1 MGDLTNGVAG
11 IYESAVD
18 HQREGISVRNDRS
31 TLRYRLP
38 IVAFACAFGLAV
50 LPMPAA
56 IGGVVPTVTVIAS
69 GLNNPRGLSATDA
82 QSFFVAEAG
91 KGGSGRCGPGPLGKM
106 CAGRTGRVTHIE
118 AGVLDR
124 LVRLSSIAL
133 PDGTQAFGPHDVA
146 ASDNGA
152 LFATLGLGG
161 DLETRDGFGRAGS
174 QLGTLVKVTPDG
186 RTRVVADL
194 LAYEASHDPNE
205 DGIESD
211 PYGILRVGKRTIV
224 TDAAGN
230 SLLRVSPTGRI
241 KTLAV
246 FPNRDVE
253 FEGDQVT
260 MDSVPTSV
268 VVGPDGAYYVSEL
281 TGFPFPVGEAR
292 VYRVVP
298 GEDPE
303 IYATG
308 FTNVI
313 DIAFDSSGNL
323 WVVEIAHNSLAA
335 AAPFGALL
343 RVGPGG
349 GGTPTVVLQEGL
361 SFPTSVAIAD
371 DGSIL
376 VTNCGVCPGDGEVLK
391 VVP

>member
-1 MGDLTNGVAG
+1 MGP
-11 IYESAVD
+11 
-18 HQREGISVRNDRS
+18 DRS
-31 TLRYRLP
+31 FLNRRLP
-38 IVAFACAFGLAV
+38 IVAIACALSLAL

-56 IGGVVPTVTVIAS
+56 VGGVAPTVTVIAS
-69 GLNNPRGLSATDA
+69 GLRNPRGLAATDA
-82 QSFFVAEAG
+82 QSFFIAEAG
-91 KGGSGRCGPGPLGKM
+91 KGGDVRCGAGPLGKM
-106 CAGRTGRVTHIE
+106 CVGRTGRVTHVE
-118 AGVLDR
+118 AGALDR
-124 LVRLSSIAL
+124 LARLSSIAL
-133 PDGTQAFGPHDVA
+133 ADGSSAFGAHDVA
-146 ASDNGA
+146 VSENGA
-152 LFATLGLGG
+152 LFATVGLGG
-161 DLETRDGFGRAGS
+161 DLETRDQFGAAGS
-174 QLGTLVKVTPDG
+174 QLGTLVKVTPSG

-205 DGIESD
+205 DGVESD
-211 PYGILRVGKRTIV
+211 PYGILRLGKRTIV

-230 SLLRVSPTGRI
+230 SLLRVSRTGRI

-246 FPNRDVE
+246 FPNRDVD
-253 FEGDQVT
+253 FEGEQVS

-268 VVGPDGAYYVSEL
+268 VLGPDGAYYVSEL

-308 FTNVI
+308 LTNVI

-323 WVVEIAHNSLAA
+323 WVLEIAHNSLAA
-335 AAPFGALL
+335 EAPFGALL

-349 GGTPTVVLQEGL
+349 GTPTVVLEVGL
-361 SFPTSVAIAD
+361 SFPTSVAITE
-371 DGSIL
+371 DGSLL
-376 VTNCGVCPGDGEVLK
+376 VTNCGVCPGEGEVLQ